1 MLKAGTHFGFVTSSD
16 EIMFLRFEIT
26 ERVVEVNIA
35 PRGSPP
41 EIADMDAVKEPRI
54 MFSTPIKHIDVLDT
68 DKGTIP
74 VRLALLH
81 MVHSAMTGEWE
92 MPSDKG
98 KSEAYFATTGAGEKY
113 NLPGLKKWTR

>member
-1 MLKAGTHFGFVTSSD
+1 MLKAGTHFGFLISSD
-16 EIMFLRFEIT
+16 EIIFLRFEIT

-35 PRGSPP
+35 PRGDPK
-41 EIADMDAVKEPRI
+41 EFADMDAVKEPRI
-54 MFSTPIKHIDVLDT
+54 MFSNPINYTDVLDT

-74 VRLALLH
+74 VKLALLH

-98 KSEAYFATTGAGEKY
+98 KSEAYFATTNAGEKY
-113 NLPGLKKWTR
+113 KLPGLKKR